1 MSLQFRSQLCPHPCR
16 LLACG
21 AIVWLGVATV
31 AGHASPQP
39 PAAPGTT
46 LVVRGVTLIDGN
58 GGAPGRNVDIVVRDD
73 RIVAIGPRQKVPGGT
88 TEIDARGAW
97 VVPGLIDV
105 HVHLD
110 APMVFQISDE
120 ERARVLAHTPKA
132 FLYNGVTTILNVSSP
147 PEWIFDLRAKQ
158 REGRLLA
165 PRIFATGRSITPD
178 GGWGSRHGGALTD
191 AASARAMVKSF
202 VDMKADA
209 IKIIIEDGLGRSGT
223 YKEISD
229 EMLRAAADE
238 ASRTKTP
245 IVVHAVNL
253 AEYRRALSIGPRA
266 IIHGLED
273 PIPSGDALVAD
284 LVKAAVF
291 VAPTLSLWEAFNGFE
306 RHPERFDDPALRGS
320 VLPFL
325 LSWIRKAEYRAVE
338 KQRFLEVARMDAYS
352 WADARMKIFMAN
364 TKAMH
369 HAGVKLAVGTDAGG
383 PVGYNFQGYNTI
395 REMELLVEAGL
406 SPMDVMVA
414 ATRTGAEL
422 IGVADRLG
430 TLAPGKLADFLVLEA
445 DPLADIRN
453 VRRVRTVVVGGVAH
467 QRSEFDARTAAGK
480 N

>member
-1 MSLQFRSQLCPHPCR
+1 VLP
-16 LLACG
+16 A
-21 AIVWLGVATV
+21 VA
-31 AGHASPQP
+31 ALWGHASPQP
-39 PAAPGTT
+39 ATAQGTT
-46 LVVRGVTLIDGN
+46 IVVRGATLIDGN
-58 GGAPGRNVDIVVRDD
+58 GGAPRRDVDIVVRDD
-73 RIVAIGPRQKVPGGT
+73 RILAIGPGQTVPSGT
-88 TEIDARGAW
+88 VEIDARGTW

-110 APMVFQISDE
+110 APMVFQVSDD

-147 PEWIFDLRAKQ
+147 PEWIFDLRTRQ

-191 AASARAMVKSF
+191 AASARAVVKSF
-202 VDMKADA
+202 IDMRADA

-223 YKEISD
+223 YKEMSD

-238 ASRTKTP
+238 ATRAKTP

-253 AEYRRALSIGPRA
+253 EEYRRALSIGPRA

-273 PIPSGDALVAD
+273 PIPSGDSLVSD
-284 LVKAAVF
+284 LVKANIF
-291 VAPTLSLWEAFNGFE
+291 VAPTLSLWESFNSFE
-306 RHPERFDDPALRGS
+306 RHPERFDDPVLHGS

-325 LSWIRKAEYRAVE
+325 LSSMRKAEYRAVE
-338 KQRFLEVARMDAYS
+338 KKRFLDVARMDAYT
-352 WADARMKIFMAN
+352 WADSRMKIFMAN

-369 HAGVKLAVGTDAGG
+369 RAGVKVAVGTDAGG

-406 SPMDVMVA
+406 SPMDAMVA

-445 DPLADIRN
+445 DPVADIRN
-453 VRRVRTVVVGGVAH
+453 VRRVRTVVLGGVAH
-467 QRSEFDARTAAGK
+467 RRSEFDARLAPIS
-480 N
+480 

>member
-1 MSLQFRSQLCPHPCR
+1 MQVLSRSTVRAFLGPGMVAWLAVASL
-16 LLACG
+16 
-21 AIVWLGVATV
+21 V
-31 AGHASPQP
+31 GHTPAQP
-39 PAAPGTT
+39 PTSQGRAF
-46 LVVRGVTLIDGN
+46 VVRGATLIDGN
-58 GGAPGRNVDIVVRDD
+58 GGAPRRSVDIVVRGD
-73 RIVAIGPRQKVPGGT
+73 RIVAIGPEQKVAGGT
-88 TEIDARGAW
+88 SEIDARGAW

-147 PEWIFDLRAKQ
+147 PEWIFDLRSKQ
-158 REGRLLA
+158 RDGRLLA

-191 AASARAMVKSF
+191 AASTRAVVKSYIN
-202 VDMKADA
+202 MKADA
-209 IKIIIEDGLGRSGT
+209 VKIIIEDGLGRSGT

-238 ASRTKTP
+238 ASRAKTP

-253 AEYRRALSIGPRA
+253 EEYRRALAIGPRA

-273 PIPSGDALVAD
+273 PIPSGDSLIAD
-284 LVKAAVF
+284 LAKAKVF
-291 VAPTLSLWEAFNGFE
+291 VAPTLSLWEAFNSFE
-306 RHPERFDDPALRGS
+306 RHPERFDDPVLHGS
-320 VLPFL
+320 MLPWL
-325 LSWIRKAEYRAVE
+325 LSSMRRAQYRAVE
-338 KQRFLEVARMDAYS
+338 KQRFLEVARMDAYT

-369 HAGVKLAVGTDAGG
+369 RAGVKVAVGTDAGG

-395 REMELLVEAGL
+395 REMELLIEAGL

-422 IGVADRLG
+422 IGIADRVG

-453 VRRVRTVVVGGVAH
+453 LRRVRTVVLGGVAH
-467 QRSEFDARTAAGK
+467 PRSALDARAASVK

>member
-1 MSLQFRSQLCPHPCR
+1 
-16 LLACG
+16 
-21 AIVWLGVATV
+21 VWLTV
-31 AGHASPQP
+31 AALSGRGFPQP
-39 PAAPGTT
+39 AAAPGTT
-46 LVVRGVTLIDGN
+46 LVVRGATLIDGN
-58 GGAPGRNVDIVVRDD
+58 GGAPRRNVEIVVRDD
-73 RIVAIGPRQKVPGGT
+73 RILAIGAGQKVPHGSI
-88 TEIDARGAW
+88 EIDARGAW

-191 AASARAMVKSF
+191 AASARAMVKRF
-202 VDMKADA
+202 IDMKADA

-223 YKEISD
+223 YTEMSD
-229 EMLRAAADE
+229 EMLRAVADE
-238 ASRTKTP
+238 ASRAKTP

-253 AEYRRALSIGPRA
+253 EEYRRALSIGPRA

-273 PIPSGDALVAD
+273 PIPSSDSLVSD
-284 LVKAAVF
+284 LVRAGVF
-291 VAPTLSLWEAFNGFE
+291 VAPTLSLWEAFNSFD
-306 RHPERFDDPALRGS
+306 RHPERFDQPALHGS

-325 LSWIRKAEYRAVE
+325 LSSMRQPEYRAVE

-352 WADARMKIFMAN
+352 WADARMKIFTAN

-369 HAGVKLAVGTDAGG
+369 RAGVKLAVGTDAGG

-406 SPMDVMVA
+406 SPMEAMVA

-430 TLAPGKLADFLVLEA
+430 TLAPGKLADFLLLEA

-453 VRRVRTVVVGGVAH
+453 LRRVRTVVLGGVAH
-467 QRSEFDARTAAGK
+467 QRSEFDARLAGR
-480 N
+480 

>member
-1 MSLQFRSQLCPHPCR
+1 
-16 LLACG
+16 
-21 AIVWLGVATV
+21 VWLAVATLF
-31 AGHASPQP
+31 GHASPQP
-39 PAAPGTT
+39 AAVQRTT
-46 LVVRGVTLIDGN
+46 LVVRGATVIDGN
-58 GGAPGRNVDIVVRDD
+58 GGAPKRNVDIVVRDD
-73 RIVAIGPRQKVPGGT
+73 RILAIGPRQQLPSGAA
-88 TEIDARGAW
+88 EIEARGAW

-147 PEWIFDLRAKQ
+147 PEWIFDLRTRQ

-191 AASARAMVKSF
+191 AASARAVVKGF
-202 VDMKADA
+202 IDLGADA
-209 IKIIIEDGLGRSGT
+209 IKVIIEDGLGRSGT
-223 YKEISD
+223 YKEMSD

-238 ASRTKTP
+238 AARAKTP
-245 IVVHAVNL
+245 IVVHALNL
-253 AEYRRALSIGPRA
+253 EEYRRALSIGPRA
-266 IIHGLED
+266 IVHGLED
-273 PIPSGDALVAD
+273 PIPSGDSLVAD
-284 LVKAAVF
+284 LVKGNVF
-291 VAPTLSLWEAFNGFE
+291 VAPTLSLWESFNSFE
-306 RHPERFDDPALRGS
+306 RHPQRFDDPVLHGS

-325 LSWIRKAEYRAVE
+325 LSSMRQAEYRAVE
-338 KQRFLEVARMDAYS
+338 KKRFLDVARMDAYT
-352 WADARMKIFMAN
+352 WADARMNTFMAN

-369 HAGVKLAVGTDAGG
+369 RAGVKVAVGTDAGG

-395 REMELLVEAGL
+395 REMELLVDAGL

-422 IGVADRLG
+422 IGIADRVG

-453 VRRVRTVVVGGVAH
+453 LRRMRTVVLGGVAH
-467 QRSEFDARTAAGK
+467 PRSAFDARRGSAGA

>member
-1 MSLQFRSQLCPHPCR
+1 MSL
-16 LLACG
+16 A
-21 AIVWLGVATV
+21 VATL
-31 AGHASPQP
+31 GHTSPQP
-39 PAAPGTT
+39 AAARGAA
-46 LVVRGVTLIDGN
+46 LVVRGATLIDGN
-58 GGAPGRNVDIVVRDD
+58 GGPPRRNVDIVVRDD
-73 RIVAIGPRQKVPGGT
+73 RVLAIGPGQKVPSGT
-88 TEIDARGAW
+88 IEMDARGAW

-120 ERARVLAHTPKA
+120 ERARVLEHTPKA

-147 PEWIFDLRAKQ
+147 PEWIFELRARQ

-202 VDMKADA
+202 IDMKADA

-238 ASRTKTP
+238 ASRAKTP
-245 IVVHAVNL
+245 VVVHAVNL
-253 AEYRRALSIGPRA
+253 EEYRRALSIAPRA

-273 PIPSGDALVAD
+273 PIPPGDSLVSD
-284 LVKAAVF
+284 LVKAGVF
-291 VAPTLSLWEAFNGFE
+291 VAPTLSLWEAFNSFE
-306 RHPERFDDPALRGS
+306 RHPERFDDPVLHGS

-325 LSWIRKAEYRAVE
+325 LSSMRKGEYRAVE
-338 KQRFLEVARMDAYS
+338 KKRFLDVARMDAYT
-352 WADARMKIFMAN
+352 WADAHMKIFMAN
-364 TKAMH
+364 TKVMH
-369 HAGVKLAVGTDAGG
+369 RAGVKVAVGTDAGG

-406 SPMDVMVA
+406 SPMDAIVA

-445 DPLADIRN
+445 DPLADLRN
-453 VRRVRTVVVGGVAH
+453 LRRVRTVVLGGVTH
-467 QRSEFDARTAAGK
+467 RRSEFDARGSSSVE